1 QAQEINRAQ
10 SLTLQKIGSV
20 SAIAHGSPD
29 DAQRAIADKANA
41 AGAPYYLILMLD
53 DNLSSGMWRAQA
65 SLFAPLPVTAS
76 TQQ

>member
-1 QAQEINRAQ
+1 MRRLRLFIAMLLLTGCSTLVMTPQPAPPPARQAQEINRAQ

-41 AGAPYYLILMLD
+41 AGAP
-53 DNLSSGMWRAQA
+53 
-65 SLFAPLPVTAS
+65 
-76 TQQ
+76 